1 MNSRLGWAGNF
12 SSNHVITK
20 IKTMKDEAFG
30 IIPVFSTESDIL
42 FLLIQHQAGHW
53 AFPKGHA
60 DPGESALET
69 AKRELEEE
77 TGIRDYEVL
86 EEPSFVEHYSFVQ
99 ESVPSSVKHYAFAK
113 EGELIEKTVTYFV
126 AFVNSR
132 EVVLQA
138 EEVQNYAWSSFDEA
152 INLITFD
159 GNRGILR
166 EVKVYLDGRKEN

>member
-1 MNSRLGWAGNF
+1 
-12 SSNHVITK
+12 
-20 IKTMKDEAFG
+20 MKDEAFG
-30 IIPVFSTESDIL
+30 IIPVFSTESDLL

-53 AFPKGHA
+53 AFPKGHP

-126 AFVNSR
+126 AFVNSM

>member
-1 MNSRLGWAGNF
+1 
-12 SSNHVITK
+12 
-20 IKTMKDEAFG
+20 MKDEAFG
-30 IIPVFSTESDIL
+30 IIPVFSTESDLL

-126 AFVNSR
+126 AFVNSM

-166 EVKVYLDGRKEN
+166 EVKVYLDGRKDN

>member
-1 MNSRLGWAGNF
+1 
-12 SSNHVITK
+12 
-20 IKTMKDEAFG
+20 MKDEAFG

-99 ESVPSSVKHYAFAK
+99 QSVPSSVKHYAFAK

>member
-1 MNSRLGWAGNF
+1 
-12 SSNHVITK
+12 
-20 IKTMKDEAFG
+20 MKDEAFG
-30 IIPVFSTESDIL
+30 IVPVFSSETDTL

-86 EEPSFVEHYSFVQ
+86 EEQSFVESYAFVQ

-113 EGELIEKTVTYFV
+113 EGELIEKSVTYFV
-126 AFVNSR
+126 AFVNSM
-132 EVVLQA
+132 EVVLQV
-138 EEVQNYAWSSFDEA
+138 EEIQNSTWICFDEA
-152 INLITFD
+152 IDLITFD
-159 GNRGILR
+159 GNRGVLM
-166 EVKVYLDGRKEN
+166 EVKAYLDGRKEG

>member
-1 MNSRLGWAGNF
+1 
-12 SSNHVITK
+12 
-20 IKTMKDEAFG
+20 MKDEAFG
-30 IIPVFSTESDIL
+30 IVPVFVNATDTL

-86 EEPSFVEHYSFVQ
+86 EEPSFVEYYSFVQ
-99 ESVPSSVKHYAFAK
+99 EYAPSSVKHYSSAK
-113 EGELIEKTVTYFV
+113 EGEVIEKSVTYFV
-126 AFVNSR
+126 AFVNLMD
-132 EVVLQA
+132 VVLQV
-138 EEVQNYAWSSFDEA
+138 EEVQNSAWSSFEEA

-159 GNRGILR
+159 GNRQVLR
-166 EVKVYLDGRKEN
+166 EVKAYLDGRKEN

>member
-1 MNSRLGWAGNF
+1 
-12 SSNHVITK
+12 
-20 IKTMKDEAFG
+20 MKDEAFG
-30 IIPVFSTESDIL
+30 IIPVFSTESDLL

-99 ESVPSSVKHYAFAK
+99 ESVPSSVKHYSFAK

-126 AFVNSR
+126 AFVNSM

>member
-1 MNSRLGWAGNF
+1 
-12 SSNHVITK
+12 
-20 IKTMKDEAFG
+20 MKDDAFG
-30 IIPVFSTESDIL
+30 IVPVFSRDADTS

-60 DPGESALET
+60 EPGESALET

-99 ESVPSSVKHYAFAK
+99 ESAPTSVKHYAFAK
-113 EGELIEKTVTYFV
+113 QGEVIEKTVTYFV
-126 AFVNSR
+126 AFVNSMD
-132 EVVLQA
+132 VVLQV
-138 EEVQNYAWSSFDEA
+138 EEVQNSAWISFEEA
-152 INLITFD
+152 INLISFE

-166 EVKVYLDGRKEN
+166 EVKAYLDGRKKS